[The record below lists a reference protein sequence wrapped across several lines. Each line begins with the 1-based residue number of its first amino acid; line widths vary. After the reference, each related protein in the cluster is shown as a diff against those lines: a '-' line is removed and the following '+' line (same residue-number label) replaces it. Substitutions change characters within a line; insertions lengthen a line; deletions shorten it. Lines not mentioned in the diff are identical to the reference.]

1 MATALLHDIG
11 LFDSGIKRYD
21 HGIIG
26 SKIFRNFIT
35 NTNITAEEAKIME
48 HAIADHSNGDAT
60 EATIDAALVLADK
73 LDITYHRTEN
83 TSIQDVMNKEIQ
95 KIRKVDIE
103 ITNDQLIVKY
113 TVDGCLDLNVL
124 RNWKK
129 AITIPQKIA
138 KYLNR
143 KYVLLVNDVIE
154 IF

>member
-83 TSIQDVMNKEIQ
+83 
-95 KIRKVDIE
+95 
-103 ITNDQLIVKY
+103 
-113 TVDGCLDLNVL
+113 
-124 RNWKK
+124 
-129 AITIPQKIA
+129 
-138 KYLNR
+138 
-143 KYVLLVNDVIE
+143 
-154 IF
+154 

>member
-1 MATALLHDIG
+1 
-11 LFDSGIKRYD
+11 
-21 HGIIG
+21 
-26 SKIFRNFIT
+26 
-35 NTNITAEEAKIME
+35 
-48 HAIADHSNGDAT
+48 
-60 EATIDAALVLADK
+60 
-73 LDITYHRTEN
+73 
-83 TSIQDVMNKEIQ
+83 MNKEIQ

-124 RNWKK
+124 RNWQK

-143 KYVLLVNDVIE
+143 EYVLLVNDVIE